1 MEPPEDREMEL
12 REHLAE
18 LRTRLIRAL
27 TALLIFMGIYF
38 YKSDELM
45 RVFWENI
52 LPGRE
57 MVVFSPTEPIIAKI
71 VFSFFLSFITTYP
84 YIMYEV
90 YLFMKPGL
98 YEHERKFMKTFI
110 PLSYVFFLVGVG
122 IAYFIVLPRLYGA
135 VAVEMLGAEP
145 YLSVKKTLY
154 NSLKIC
160 AALGLSMQLPVVV
173 AIAARIGLVSSKWL
187 REKRLII
194 YLAVLILATNMSLD
208 ITGLSQII
216 VLAVFVVMYE
226 VSIVVSSVAE
236 RSD

>member
-18 LRTRLIRAL
+18 LRTRVIRSL
-27 TALLIFMGIYF
+27 VFLLVFMGVYF

-45 RVFWENI
+45 YLYWNNI

-57 MVVFSPTEPIIAKI
+57 MVAYSPTEPIVAKI
-71 VFSFFLSFITTYP
+71 VFSFFLAFITTYP
-84 YIMYEV
+84 YIMYEI

-110 PLSYVFFLVGVG
+110 PLSYAFFLVGVG
-122 IAYFIVLPRLYGA
+122 IAYFIILPRLYGA

-145 YLSVKKTLY
+145 YLSIKKTLY

-160 AALGLSMQLPVVV
+160 AALGLSMQLPVIA
-173 AIAARIGLVSSKWL
+173 AIAVRIGLVSSKWL

-226 VSIVVSSVAE
+226 ISVFVSSLAE
-236 RSD
+236 K

>member
-1 MEPPEDREMEL
+1 MEPPEDKEMEL
-12 REHLAE
+12 KEHLAE
-18 LRTRLIRAL
+18 LRTRLLRAL
-27 TALLIFMGIYF
+27 IALLIFMGIYF

-45 RVFWENI
+45 NLFWESI

-57 MVVFSPTEPIIAKI
+57 MVAFSPTEPIIAKI
-71 VFSFFLSFITTYP
+71 VFSFFLAFITAYP

-90 YLFMKPGL
+90 YLFTKPGL

-226 VSIVVSSVAE
+226 VSVVVSSFAE
-236 RSD
+236 RRD